1 MAAPYLFHE
10 IQPENSKSQYT
21 EFNNLDFVMTFEGRK
36 LLCNSVKL
44 QADLRITKGGANI
57 TDSEDIKMDAS
68 IGAHGVVES
77 INTSFQ
83 NVGRVENLNSYPRYV
98 GMVADTTTT
107 KEDMCNSENICEMRA
122 MTDKIL
128 KVQLSGFTTDASGS
142 TTNNPNSFSI
152 KPLFV
157 LNSAVGKEDPNNVE
171 LSFKKSGVIRVSFT
185 LARVFNL
192 LFGNDVDSTCSY
204 TLTNVRLAFTSVPED
219 NVANTLIH
227 KTKYHIKQSILSSR
241 SNVAAQVPAVCN
253 AVSTSFVR
261 QSEENAAIYNSY
273 QRQHFPLL
281 DQLQYLFNNNTNA
294 RIQYTIKNKQDAL
307 QRYISSFRDV
317 KHSQVNLVN
326 LSANKAYGLGLFW
339 EQYVNL
345 ANQTFNISLNS
356 ADSTISADPFS
367 IHAYFHSV
375 VEV

>member
-1 MAAPYLFHE
+1 MATPYLFHE

-44 QADLRITKGGANI
+44 QGDLRITKGGSNL
-57 TDSEDIKMDAS
+57 TSTEDIKVDAS
-68 IGAHGVVES
+68 IGAHGVIES

-83 NVGRVENLNSYPRYV
+83 NVGRIENLNSYPRYV

-128 KVQLSGFTTDASGS
+128 QMQLGGFITDASGS

-157 LNSAVGKEDPNNVE
+157 LNSAVGKVDPNNVE

-192 LFGNDVDSTCSY
+192 LFGNDVDSTCNY

-227 KTKYHIKQSILSSR
+227 RTKYHIKQSVLSSR
-241 SNVAAQVPAVCN
+241 TNVAAQVPAVCN

-261 QSEENAAIYNSY
+261 QGEENAAIYNSY

-317 KHSQVNLVN
+317 KHSQVNLHN

-356 ADSTISADPFS
+356 ADNTISSNPFS